1 MVVPLEREASNSSQS
16 QSSISDS
23 EYSFVSRLPIRP
35 NPSRQFP
42 FLSTPLFPAELS
54 WLDSC
59 VISSGSCLFLGRW
72 SGVNIVSTEAVVSAV
87 DKGSG
92 A

>member
-1 MVVPLEREASNSSQS
+1 MVVPLEGEASNSSQS

-23 EYSFVSRLPIRP
+23 GYSC
-35 NPSRQFP
+35 
-42 FLSTPLFPAELS
+42 LFPAELS

>member
-1 MVVPLEREASNSSQS
+1 MEVVVPLEGEASSSSQS

-23 EYSFVSRLPIRP
+23 GYSCML
-35 NPSRQFP
+35 
-42 FLSTPLFPAELS
+42 PAELS

-59 VISSGSCLFLGRW
+59 VSSSGSCLFLGRW
-72 SGVNIVSTEAVVSAV
+72 SGVSIVSTLAVVSAV
-87 DKGSG
+87 AKGSG